1 MKTGNASRRIISL
14 SDEIKAL
21 KLRTIQDQRQHVI
34 LREENRRLGAVITSN
49 EAVLTAADCARIEAE
64 TRLLVANSDRDLAV
78 NQKSSDTPRDDG
90 ADVSVGARAHAPGGA
105 QLKFGDFRLEA

>member
-78 NQKSSDTPRDDG
+78 NQKSSDTPRDGTLPTNAILKAVDMR
-90 ADVSVGARAHAPGGA
+90 DAPCHFSS
-105 QLKFGDFRLEA
+105 LS